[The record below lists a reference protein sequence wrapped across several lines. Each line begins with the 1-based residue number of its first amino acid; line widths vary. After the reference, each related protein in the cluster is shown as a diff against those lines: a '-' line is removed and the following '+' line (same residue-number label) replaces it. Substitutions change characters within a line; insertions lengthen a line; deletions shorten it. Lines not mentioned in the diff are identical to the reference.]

1 MVKKLQKIPAGLFLV
16 PMIVSMI
23 VYTIAPDLMM
33 TGGMVQSLFSG
44 EGVGFIV
51 AALTFFS
58 GTLLNFKR
66 LLRIVKRHG
75 VILLVKGIIS
85 VIFSFLYIRM
95 FGQSGVFGISAIAF
109 VVAICSTN
117 PAVYM
122 STIDEYG
129 TEDDASAFGLTGLF
143 SIPLFPIFIFT
154 IVAGSSS
161 GGEMDWTP
169 LVTTL
174 IPLIVGMV
182 LGNIDTEFAT
192 IFRPGIGVLLPL
204 LGWNLG
210 QGMNLVAAVRAG
222 AAGILLTIIFLVL
235 NSYLFIL
242 DHKILKNDGVTALAL
257 TNVAGLSTSTPAVIA
272 ALYPAIVESMFLV
285 QPLKSY

>member
-161 GGEMDWTP
+161 GGGMDWTP

-210 QGMNLVAAVRAG
+210 QDKVH
-222 AAGILLTIIFLVL
+222 IIV
-235 NSYLFIL
+235 
-242 DHKILKNDGVTALAL
+242 
-257 TNVAGLSTSTPAVIA
+257 
-272 ALYPAIVESMFLV
+272 
-285 QPLKSY
+285 

>member
-1 MVKKLQKIPAGLFLV
+1 
-16 PMIVSMI
+16 
-23 VYTIAPDLMM
+23 
-33 TGGMVQSLFSG
+33 
-44 EGVGFIV
+44 
-51 AALTFFS
+51 
-58 GTLLNFKR
+58 
-66 LLRIVKRHG
+66 
-75 VILLVKGIIS
+75 
-85 VIFSFLYIRM
+85 
-95 FGQSGVFGISAIAF
+95 
-109 VVAICSTN
+109 
-117 PAVYM
+117 
-122 STIDEYG
+122 
-129 TEDDASAFGLTGLF
+129 
-143 SIPLFPIFIFT
+143 
-154 IVAGSSS
+154 
-161 GGEMDWTP
+161 MDWTP

-272 ALYPAIVESMFLV
+272 ALYPAIVGEYVSSATSQILLAAV
-285 QPLKSY
+285 VTSILTPIVTQWQYKRYYGTEPAAK